1 MNGRWALLLLILFWP
16 VVVHAE
22 TVYRG
27 EQSLWQDTVWNG
39 DILIDGILTIPAG
52 VSLEIRPGTRV
63 RFTRFDSNGD
73 GIGENEIFIQGVL
86 KAEGTAEKPILF
98 TSAEA
103 DPAPGDWGAVNMM
116 AAEEENRFSH
126 CRIEYAYRGFHSHF
140 SDATV
145 SHCEFVRNVRGMQF
159 QEATVTI
166 NDCVVR
172 DNFNGI
178 QFRDS
183 RVVLKNFAI
192 RDNHWGLRC
201 VYSEVT
207 VEAGEV
213 TGNLINGINLRDSTL
228 DGSRL
233 LVVGNRKGI
242 YLQGSKGTLRDSELL
257 DNSEHGILL
266 ENSDTVVS
274 RNRISG
280 NGRAGILCRDAGG
293 SLRDN
298 RLAGNGE
305 YALVNE
311 GAGTVDARGNAWG
324 TLDPTEIAGLIR
336 DGADRPG
343 VGAVDA
349 ADPLP

>member
-1 MNGRWALLLLILFWP
+1 MSRHWGIFLLLLLLPGWAG
-16 VVVHAE
+16 AE

-27 EQSLWQDTVWNG
+27 EQSLWQDTVWSG
-39 DILIDGILTIPAG
+39 DILVDGILTIPAG

-86 KAEGTAEKPILF
+86 KAEGTAESPILF

-103 DPAPGDWGAVNMM
+103 HPVPGDWGAVNMM
-116 AAEEENRFSH
+116 AAEEENLFSH
-126 CRIEYAYRGFHSHF
+126 CRVEYAYRGFHSHF
-140 SDATV
+140 SDAVV

-166 NDCVVR
+166 TDTQLR

-183 RVVLKNFAI
+183 RVVLKNFVI

-228 DGSRL
+228 DGSGLR
-233 LVVGNRKGI
+233 VAGNRKGI
-242 YLQGSKGTLRDSELL
+242 YLQGSKGTLRDSELF

-266 ENSDTVVS
+266 EKSNAVVS
-274 RNRISG
+274 NNRISG
-280 NGRAGILCRDAGG
+280 NGRAGILWRDSTG

-324 TLDPTEIAGLIR
+324 SLDPAAIAGLIR

-349 ADPLP
+349 ADPQP

>member
-1 MNGRWALLLLILFWP
+1 MSRRLGIFLLLLLLPGWAG
-16 VVVHAE
+16 AE

-27 EQSLWQDTVWNG
+27 EQSLWQDTVWSG

-86 KAEGTAEKPILF
+86 KAEGTAEAPILF

-103 DPAPGDWGAVNMM
+103 RPVPGDWGAVNMM
-116 AAEEENRFSH
+116 AAEEENRFTH
-126 CRIEYAYRGFHSHF
+126 CRVEYAYRGFHSHF
-140 SDATV
+140 SDAV
-145 SHCEFVRNVRGMQF
+145 VNHCEFVHNVRGMQF

-166 NDCVVR
+166 SDCQVR

-183 RVVLKNFAI
+183 RVLLKNFII

-207 VEAGEV
+207 VEDGKV

-228 DGSRL
+228 EGSRL
-233 LVVGNRKGI
+233 RIVGNRKGI

-266 ENSDTVVS
+266 EKSDAVVS
-274 RNRISG
+274 GNLIAG
-280 NGRAGILCRDAGG
+280 NGRAGLLWRDSTG

-298 RLAGNGE
+298 HLADNGE

-311 GAGTVDARGNAWG
+311 GTGTVDARGNAWG
-324 TLDPTEIAGLIR
+324 SLDPALIAGLIR

-343 VGAVDA
+343 VGMVDA
-349 ADPLP
+349 GDPQP

>member
-1 MNGRWALLLLILFWP
+1 MTRRFGLLLLLLLLPGW
-16 VVVHAE
+16 VCAE

-27 EQSLWQDTVWNG
+27 EQSLWQDTVWSG
-39 DILIDGILTIPAG
+39 DILIDGILTIPAE

-73 GIGENEIFIQGVL
+73 GIGEHEIFIQGGV

-103 DPAPGDWGAVNMM
+103 HPTPGDWGAVNMM
-116 AAEEENRFSH
+116 AAEKENRFTH

-140 SDATV
+140 SDAVV

-166 NDCVVR
+166 ADCQVL

-183 RVVLKNFAI
+183 RVLLKNFTI

-201 VYSEVT
+201 VYSELT
-207 VEAGEV
+207 VEDGEI
-213 TGNLINGINLRDSTL
+213 TGNLVNGINLRDSTL

-233 LVVGNRKGI
+233 RVAGNRKGI
-242 YLQGSKGTLRDSELL
+242 YLQGSKGTLRDSDLI

-266 ENSDTVVS
+266 EKSDTAVS

-280 NGRAGILCRDAGG
+280 NGRAGILWRDSSG

-298 RLAGNGE
+298 HLAGNGE

-311 GAGTVDARGNAWG
+311 GAGTVDARSNAWG
-324 TLDPTEIAGLIR
+324 SLDPATIAGLIR
-336 DGADRPG
+336 DGGDRPG

-349 ADPLP
+349 GDPQP

>member
-1 MNGRWALLLLILFWP
+1 MSRHWGIFLLLLFLPGWSG
-16 VVVHAE
+16 AE

-86 KAEGTAEKPILF
+86 KAEGTAESPILF

-103 DPAPGDWGAVNMM
+103 HPVPGDWGAVNMM
-116 AAEEENRFSH
+116 AAEEENLFSH
-126 CRIEYAYRGFHSHF
+126 CRVEYAYRGFHSHF
-140 SDATV
+140 SDAVV

-166 NDCVVR
+166 TDTQLR

-207 VEAGEV
+207 VEDGEV

-228 DGSRL
+228 DGSGLR
-233 LVVGNRKGI
+233 VAGNRKGI
-242 YLQGSKGTLRDSELL
+242 YLQGSKGTLRDSELF

-266 ENSDTVVS
+266 EKSNAVVS
-274 RNRISG
+274 NNRISG
-280 NGRAGILCRDAGG
+280 NGRAGILWRDSTG

-324 TLDPTEIAGLIR
+324 SLDPAAITGLIR

-343 VGAVDA
+343 VGAVNA
-349 ADPLP
+349 ADPQP

>member
-1 MNGRWALLLLILFWP
+1 MNGRWALLLLILFLP
-16 VVVHAE
+16 GVVHAE

-27 EQSLWQDTVWNG
+27 EQSLWQDTVWSG

-52 VSLEIRPGTRV
+52 VSLEIRPGSRV
-63 RFTRFDSNGD
+63 RFPRFDSNGD

-86 KAEGTAEKPILF
+86 KAEGTADNPILF
-98 TSAEA
+98 TSAET
-103 DPAPGDWGAVNMM
+103 DPVPGDWGAVNMM
-116 AAEEENRFSH
+116 AAEGENRFTH

-166 NDCVVR
+166 ADCQVR

-201 VYSEVT
+201 VYSELT
-207 VEAGEV
+207 AEDGEV

-228 DGSRL
+228 DGSGLR
-233 LVVGNRKGI
+233 VVGNRKGI

-257 DNSEHGILL
+257 NNSEHGILL
-266 ENSDTVVS
+266 EKSEAMVS

-280 NGRAGILCRDAGG
+280 NGRAGILWRDSTG

-298 RLAGNGE
+298 HLGGNGE
-305 YALVNE
+305 YALVND
-311 GAGTVDARGNAWG
+311 GAGPVDTRGNLWG
-324 TLDPTEIAGLIR
+324 SLDPAEIAGLIR

-349 ADPLP
+349 ADPQP

>member
-1 MNGRWALLLLILFWP
+1 MNGRWALLLLILFLP
-16 VVVHAE
+16 GVVHAE

-27 EQSLWQDTVWNG
+27 EQSLWQDTVWSG

-52 VSLEIRPGTRV
+52 VSLEIRPGSRV

-73 GIGENEIFIQGVL
+73 GIGEHEIFIQGVL
-86 KAEGTAEKPILF
+86 KAQGTADNPILF

-103 DPAPGDWGAVNMM
+103 QPVPGDWGAVNMM
-116 AAEEENRFSH
+116 AAEEENRFTH

-166 NDCVVR
+166 SDCQVWN
-172 DNFNGI
+172 NFNGI

-183 RVVLKNFAI
+183 RVRLKNFVLH
-192 RDNHWGLRC
+192 DNHWGLRC

-207 VEAGEV
+207 LEEGEV
-213 TGNLINGINLRDSTL
+213 TGNLINGVNLRDSTL
-228 DGSRL
+228 EGSRL
-233 LVVGNRKGI
+233 RVVGNRKGI
-242 YLQGSKGTLRDSELL
+242 YLQGSKGTVRDSELL
-257 DNSEHGILL
+257 NNSEHGILL
-266 ENSDTVVS
+266 EKSEAMVS

-280 NGRAGILCRDAGG
+280 NGRAGILWRDSTG

-298 RLAGNGE
+298 RLGGNGE

-311 GAGTVDARGNAWG
+311 GPGPVDARGNAWG
-324 TLDPTEIAGLIR
+324 SLDPAEIAGLIR
-336 DGADRPG
+336 DGVDRPG
-343 VGAVDA
+343 LGVVDA
-349 ADPLP
+349 AGPQP

>member
-1 MNGRWALLLLILFWP
+1 MSRRLGFFLLLLLLPGWA
-16 VVVHAE
+16 VAE
-22 TVYRG
+22 TEYRG
-27 EQSLWQDTVWNG
+27 EQSLWQDTVWSG

-86 KAEGTAEKPILF
+86 KAEGAAEAPILF

-103 DPAPGDWGAVNMM
+103 RPVPGDWGAVNMM
-116 AAEEENRFSH
+116 AAMEENRFSH
-126 CRIEYAYRGFHSHF
+126 CRVEYAYRGFHSHF
-140 SDATV
+140 SDAVV

-159 QEATVTI
+159 QEATVSI

-183 RVVLKNFAI
+183 RVLLKNFVI

-201 VYSEVT
+201 VYSELT
-207 VEAGEV
+207 AEDGEV

-233 LVVGNRKGI
+233 RIVGNRKGI
-242 YLQGSKGTLRDSELL
+242 YLQGSKGTLLDSELL

-274 RNRISG
+274 RNRITG
-280 NGRAGILCRDAGG
+280 NGRAGILCREAAGV
-293 SLRDN
+293 LRDN
-298 RLAGNGE
+298 HLAGNGE
-305 YALVNE
+305 YALVNDGKGE
-311 GAGTVDARGNAWG
+311 IDARGNAWG
-324 TLDPTEIAGLIR
+324 SLDSAEIAGLIR

-349 ADPLP
+349 GDPQP